1 MMTAYQQGR
10 MEKNPAESWY
20 KGELGFF
27 DFYIIPLAKKLKDCG
42 VFGVSSDEYLNYA
55 EKNRAE
61 WELRGHEVVA
71 RMVETFN
78 AGASCIMKQDF
89 AGPHNAAELQPTL
102 IVDSSSDS
110 RLEVTTS
117 DDGSDNTS
125 TVAPLRRK
133 PRLTGTPLLD
143 IPEDR
148 ASDADAGMLE
158 L

>member
-1 MMTAYQQGR
+1 MRSSSLQWHIYRKWNQRLFNEMMTAYQQGR
-10 MEKNPAESWY
+10 ADKNPAESWY

-55 EKNRAE
+55 EKNREE

-71 RMVETFN
+71 RMVESYN
-78 AGASCIMKQDF
+78 SGSSRVMKQDF
-89 AGPHNAAELQPTL
+89 TL
-102 IVDSSSDS
+102 
-110 RLEVTTS
+110 
-117 DDGSDNTS
+117 DGGSHTIG

-148 ASDADAGMLE
+148 AADTDAGMLE